1 MINASM
7 HPGYE
12 EAGAQGLIAGAN
24 AGLKAM
30 GKAPLILE
38 RDEGYIGV
46 LVDDLVT
53 KGTNEPYRMFTS
65 RAEYRLSLRA
75 DNADLRLTRKGFEA
89 GVVSLERLWCL
100 DARQQLVSD
109 GLRALQNFR
118 LPTAQWQNLDE
129 SGTITFSRNM
139 NNRAG
144 KLSAV
149 FETTGLASEAAVGKV
164 AAGAGVCV
172 SKTAHDVL
180 SMPNVELVA
189 VERVMQVSRQSKQ
202 IQQNTRFKEVEEEM
216 KKTTRREEGASNG
229 QGGNEGAADQLNYGE
244 TPRHARDTL
253 QALVKY
259 SKCTLISIGETG
271 WLRASIDCAGPH
283 QQILMHTSIW
293 SNQLIR
299 PFAACKNSPSHQS
312 LRSNCEHFL
321 MKQT

>member
-1 MINASM
+1 MRFGVFLGLTKSGALKTKCASFS
-7 HPGYE
+7 
-12 EAGAQGLIAGAN
+12 LFS
-24 AGLKAM
+24 
-30 GKAPLILE
+30 
-38 RDEGYIGV
+38 
-46 LVDDLVT
+46 
-53 KGTNEPYRMFTS
+53 MFTS

-144 KLSAV
+144 KSSAV

-259 SKCTLISIGETG
+259 SKYLERQEAEIKHWRRNQELEIPLSIEYEPEVFPCLSSEELEKLQYTRPRNFQEASQISGLT
-271 WLRASIDCAGPH
+271 PH
-283 QQILMHTSIW
+283 SLVYLYQQV
-293 SNQLIR
+293 R
-299 PFAACKNSPSHQS
+299 KGKVCG
-312 LRSNCEHFL
+312 
-321 MKQT
+321 